1 MNDELDELRR
11 ANPVNGD
18 EACPPYQTVRERIRM
33 KDMNM
38 TRMRERLVVVLVCC
52 GLAASVATMSVVRS
66 SSSELPTIRL
76 NESRGGAM
84 SAAADSKMASW
95 AGGKLVL
102 EAGVEIPA
110 GEADVWQ
117 IAEVT
122 MRDVEKLAVRLGID
136 PEKNDIAETPEG
148 NFQGKNLFVS
158 ANGTWSYWV
167 DSWGADTAVSS
178 APCDVENTTE
188 CSVSEQP
195 MPEPTPLA
203 KNLPSTK
210 EAVAIAAKLIGGEGI
225 VVEESSRDDWSVQIS
240 ATLDV
245 ADGVSLP
252 AWGYVSVG
260 DNSRVLGAGGVLGDV
275 RRVGSY
281 PTIAASEAVKR
292 VTAWPMMMA
301 RGYGAETMST
311 IPGCEN
317 PCQSAV
323 EGVATEPSDS
333 AEATEYSVDPTVVS
347 EPPVVDV
354 FPTDGEV
361 ADVIAVK
368 VYRSVLLVTDV
379 EGRGWIV
386 PAYSYETRDG
396 VVYQAVALDDAQ
408 YDLDATTET
417 SVMDTISEPAPGE
430 GSQEKLVD
438 DAVLKTVIGMSE
450 ADAVTYVLKQGFVA
464 RTVERD
470 GESLAVTRDYSESR
484 VNFVV
489 KSDKVVSASRG

>member
-1 MNDELDELRR
+1 
-11 ANPVNGD
+11 
-18 EACPPYQTVRERIRM
+18 
-33 KDMNM
+33 
-38 TRMRERLVVVLVCC
+38 
-52 GLAASVATMSVVRS
+52 
-66 SSSELPTIRL
+66 
-76 NESRGGAM
+76 
-84 SAAADSKMASW
+84 
-95 AGGKLVL
+95 
-102 EAGVEIPA
+102 
-110 GEADVWQ
+110 
-117 IAEVT
+117 
-122 MRDVEKLAVRLGID
+122 
-136 PEKNDIAETPEG
+136 
-148 NFQGKNLFVS
+148 
-158 ANGTWSYWV
+158 
-167 DSWGADTAVSS
+167 
-178 APCDVENTTE
+178 
-188 CSVSEQP
+188 
-195 MPEPTPLA
+195 
-203 KNLPSTK
+203 
-210 EAVAIAAKLIGGEGI
+210 
-225 VVEESSRDDWSVQIS
+225 
-240 ATLDV
+240 
-245 ADGVSLP
+245 
-252 AWGYVSVG
+252 
-260 DNSRVLGAGGVLGDV
+260 
-275 RRVGSY
+275 
-281 PTIAASEAVKR
+281 
-292 VTAWPMMMA
+292 MMMA

-317 PCQSAV
+317 PCEGAV